1 MRLMSA
7 LLEKEPHVNFGRV
20 INIRIDTT
28 LKDILEVFRLGVEP
42 IGHAGKMY
50 VKKRW
55 TIISNVLR

>member
-1 MRLMSA
+1 MNS
-7 LLEKEPHVNFGRV
+7 GWV